1 MYKHAYRSFKSTLLL
16 CTFLFNVTLTNGF
29 AAWLKCYVDLTDTHE
44 IIMNN
49 RITQSAD
56 ARFPG
61 VRIELKRPD
70 DDHWFD
76 RIDYPS
82 GQATTLMARLKVPNE
97 LSEMDV
103 QYVIDILTPGASF
116 VRPNVCDGRRATATH
131 FASPVVFEI
140 TGDTTVVELI
150 AGYATGHEAVTL
162 TETLILRR
170 QDAKEL

>member
-1 MYKHAYRSFKSTLLL
+1 VYKHYDRSRRLALIL
-16 CTFLFNVTLTNGF
+16 CILLFNVMLTNGF
-29 AAWLKCYVDLTDTHE
+29 AAWLKCYVDLTDTQE

-49 RITQSAD
+49 RITRSTD

-61 VRIELKRPD
+61 VRIELKRPE

-76 RIDYPS
+76 KIDYPG
-82 GQATTLMARLKVPNE
+82 GQSTTLMARLKVPNE

-131 FASPVVFEI
+131 FASPVIFEI

-162 TETLILRR
+162 TETLTLRR
-170 QDAKEL
+170 QDVQEL